1 MLSYNDVSKTYADG
15 TQALK
20 KLSVKIPAGQFCVLL
35 GPSGAGK
42 STLLKMANYLVEPSG
57 GSVSIDGEAITKR
70 NLFKLRPFIS
80 MIHQH
85 FNLVSRLSV
94 EENVIA
100 GALSK
105 VGLWRVLLRLYPTS
119 LRRKAAQL
127 VESVGLHEKHFHRKA
142 SELSGG
148 QQQRVGIAR
157 AFILEPKIVL
167 ADEPVASLDP
177 KISRE
182 VLQIL
187 KTAAKSRG
195 TAVVCSLH
203 QVELAKEFA
212 DRIIGM
218 HDGAIIAD
226 CAAEDLDAT
235 TIKRIYEGHENE
247 LKDTASSGSIESSSQ
262 SVNSEILNESQYANC

>member
-1 MLSYNDVSKTYADG
+1 MLSYTGVSKTYADG

-20 KLSVKIPAGQFCVLL
+20 EVTLEIPAGQFCVLL

-42 STLLKMANYLVEPSG
+42 TTLLKMANYLVRPSG
-57 GSVSIDGEAITKR
+57 GSVSIDGTQITDR
-70 NLFKLRPFIS
+70 NLQSLRPYVS

-85 FNLVSRLSV
+85 FNLVPRLSV

-105 VGLWRVLLRLYPTS
+105 LKLWRVLFRSYPEHF
-119 LRRKAAQL
+119 RRQAAKL
-127 VESVGLHEKHFHRKA
+127 VESVGLQEKHFLRKA

-203 QVELAKEFA
+203 QVELAQEFA

-218 HDGAIIAD
+218 HDGEIIAD
-226 CAAEDLDAT
+226 CKADELDAA
-235 TIKRIYEGHENE
+235 IVKKIYEGHENE
-247 LKDTASSGSIESSSQ
+247 LEESVSQQVLPADQDRDTPQPFNGKE
-262 SVNSEILNESQYANC
+262 YANC